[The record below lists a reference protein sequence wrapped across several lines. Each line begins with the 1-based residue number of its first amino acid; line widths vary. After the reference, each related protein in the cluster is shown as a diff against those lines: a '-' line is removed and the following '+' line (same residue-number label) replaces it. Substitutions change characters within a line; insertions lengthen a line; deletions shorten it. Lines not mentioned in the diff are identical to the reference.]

1 LDRPASR
8 YDYIVMDLTNA
19 SGSGRSGRT
28 SHASRV
34 DAAERREVER
44 RLRDYHR
51 TRDPRL
57 RSDLVERLMPLARSL
72 ALRFNHS
79 GEPLDDLVQVASLG
93 LVKAIDRFDP
103 DRGFAFTSFATPTI
117 LGELRRHLRDTA
129 WALRVPRELQERALG
144 VARAANELSTTL
156 GRPPTAGEIAGA
168 TGIGLEDVVEARAA
182 GTARHAVS
190 IYRPLSEG
198 ESEPLA
204 DVLGAED
211 PGFGLAEDAMTSE
224 RLLASLPHREREI
237 LRLRY
242 EEELTQSEIGERV
255 GCSQMHVS
263 RLIRQSLEH
272 LREAAGTAAV

>member
-1 LDRPASR
+1 
-8 YDYIVMDLTNA
+8 MDLTNA
-19 SGSGRSGRT
+19 PTTGRSST
-28 SHASRV
+28 PSSARV
-34 DAAERREVER
+34 DPAERREVDR
-44 RLRDYHR
+44 RLRLYHK

-72 ALRFNHS
+72 ALRFSHS
-79 GEPLDDLVQVASLG
+79 GESIDDLMQVAALG

-103 DRGFAFTSFATPTI
+103 ERGFAFTSFATPTI

-129 WALRVPRELQERALG
+129 WALRVPRELQERALT
-144 VARAANELSTTL
+144 VAKTASELTGTL
-156 GRPPTAGEIAGA
+156 GRPPTAAELAGA
-168 TGIGLEDVVEARAA
+168 TGMALEDVVEARAA

-190 IYRPLSEG
+190 IFRPMSEG
-198 ESEPLA
+198 EDEPLA
-204 DVLGAED
+204 DMLGAED
-211 PGFGLAEDAMTSE
+211 PGYGAAEDVLTSE

-242 EEELTQSEIGERV
+242 QEELTQWQIGERV

-272 LREAAGTAAV
+272 LRKTAETAAA

>member
-1 LDRPASR
+1 
-8 YDYIVMDLTNA
+8 MDLTNA
-19 SGSGRSGRT
+19 PRGTRPT
-28 SHASRV
+28 SSRV
-34 DAAERREVER
+34 DANERREVER

-51 TRDPRL
+51 TGDAQL

-72 ALRFNHS
+72 ALRFSHS
-79 GEPLDDLVQVASLG
+79 GESVDDLVQVAALG

-103 DRGFAFTSFATPTI
+103 ERGFAFTSFATPTI

-129 WALRVPRELQERALG
+129 WALRVPRELQERALV
-144 VARAANELSTTL
+144 VARAGGELTGTL
-156 GRPPTAGEIAGA
+156 GRPPTAAEISGS
-168 TGIGLEDVVEARAA
+168 TGLSIEDVVEARAA

-198 ESEPLA
+198 EDEPLA

-211 PGFGLAEDAMTSE
+211 PAFAAMDDALTSE
-224 RLLASLPHREREI
+224 RLLASLPPREREI

-242 EEELTQSEIGERV
+242 QEELTQWQIGERV

-263 RLIRQSLEH
+263 RLIRQSLRR
-272 LREAAGTAAV
+272 LRETADAA

>member
-1 LDRPASR
+1 
-8 YDYIVMDLTNA
+8 MDLTSATNNRPGGSPSSRVNA
-19 SGSGRSGRT
+19 S
-28 SHASRV
+28 
-34 DAAERREVER
+34 ERREVER
-44 RLRDYHR
+44 RLRLYHQ

-79 GEPLDDLVQVASLG
+79 GESIDDLMQVAALG

-144 VARAANELSTTL
+144 VARSANELTTTL
-156 GRPPTAGEIAGA
+156 GRPPTAAEIAEA
-168 TGIGLEDVVEARAA
+168 TGLALEDVVEARAA
-182 GTARHAVS
+182 GTARHAIS
-190 IYRPLSEG
+190 IHRPLTDG
-198 ESEPLA
+198 EDEPLA
-204 DVLGAED
+204 DVLGSED
-211 PGFGLAEDAMTSE
+211 PAYGVAEDAMTSE
-224 RLLASLPHREREI
+224 RLLASLPLREREI

-242 EEELTQSEIGERV
+242 QEELTQSQIGERV

-272 LREAAGTAAV
+272 LREAAAA